1 MSIRFPF
8 LRSIALAALVVT
20 LGAARMASAQAAK
33 IGYFDVKRVLT
44 ELEDAKAA
52 KARLEGE
59 LKKKQKQLDEMKAD
73 LEKAQRE
80 LEQKKPVLAPSA
92 LAAAE
97 GDLMQK
103 AQAAQKLYFELQ
115 QDLAAKEQQA
125 IVEVMGR
132 LEPVVREIA
141 DAEGYAYV
149 FEKENAGLIVAPSSG
164 DLTSQVI
171 RKYNQKH
178 PQGAKGGGKK

>member
-1 MSIRFPF
+1 MTIRPPF
-8 LRSIALAALVVT
+8 LRSLVLAAVVLS
-20 LGAARMASAQAAK
+20 LGSSRVASAQAAK

-44 ELEDAKAA
+44 ELDDAKAA

-59 LKKKQKQLDEMKAD
+59 LKKKQKQLDEMKTD
-73 LEKAQRE
+73 LEKAQRD
-80 LEQKKPVLAPSA
+80 LEQKKPVMAQSA
-92 LAAAE
+92 RDAAE
-97 GDLMQK
+97 ADLIQK

-141 DAEGYAYV
+141 DSEGYAYV

-171 RKYNQKH
+171 RKYNQKY